1 LVPAAVILLAAAIG
15 GTFYFRSCSA
25 TPTSKSAPL
34 TEKDTVV
41 LADFDNKIGDTVFE
55 DVLKQAL
62 AVELGQSQVSE
73 QTHGPM
79 KKDVK

>member
-1 LVPAAVILLAAAIG
+1 M
-15 GTFYFRSCSA
+15 
-25 TPTSKSAPL
+25 
-34 TEKDTVV
+34 